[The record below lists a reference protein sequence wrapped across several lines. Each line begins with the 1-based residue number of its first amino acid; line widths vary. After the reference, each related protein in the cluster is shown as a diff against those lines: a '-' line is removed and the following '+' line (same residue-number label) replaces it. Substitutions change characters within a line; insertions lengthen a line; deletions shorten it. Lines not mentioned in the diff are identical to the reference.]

1 MDHLI
6 RNFLMVILFACYV
19 SADDLKCD
27 FDKSSCSF
35 LSNDPENFENW
46 KFGRGQ
52 LNSAGEGPSVDHTIG
67 TDQGNYLYVNGSASK
82 AKGVR
87 LQTKILGVSVYC
99 VSFFYNMYS
108 AGNGRLTVYTH
119 SLSQD
124 YDEVYFIRSK
134 TQGNRWEK
142 AEFTLSTDFY
152 KKTILIFEAKYEFS
166 SEVGGII
173 ALDDIHLAYHK
184 CSNGHQSV
192 CTFDESSCGY
202 NALYTGPLAWKRKD
216 QEKTGFLLSILP
228 RVDHTLGT
236 SSGGYWFVGVRGSD
250 VSSLDTAVLESKTY
264 TIRNREPLS
273 CLKFYFYMDADGT
286 AWFERKVD
294 EAYLQ
299 VHIADH
305 LSRTLLVTKAKNTT
319 RHRIW
324 SYVEVEVENR
334 ESFKITFTAG
344 LKSSVEALIAIDDV
358 RFDVGTCPE
367 TGSCDFEEDKCAWVD
382 GEGDYTWVR
391 KSGKSLLEDEIGPSS
406 DKTLGTRDGYYVVIS
421 TEKEQP
427 VKLANLES
435 ELFRATNNSLC
446 LNFYYYSYGWDVG
459 TLLVVRKDENG
470 TESIVWR
477 LQDSTTE
484 YRWMK
489 GTVSLNPRSSETRA
503 VFRAILGSPG
513 FFAIDDIRVR
523 AGETHCHTSPSRAD
537 PAFTAWVNDRVF
549 PNGGERKSEE
559 DY

>member
-67 TDQGNYLYVNGSASK
+67 T
-82 AKGVR
+82 
-87 LQTKILGVSVYC
+87 
-99 VSFFYNMYS
+99 
-108 AGNGRLTVYTH
+108 
-119 SLSQD
+119 
-124 YDEVYFIRSK
+124 
-134 TQGNRWEK
+134 
-142 AEFTLSTDFY
+142 
-152 KKTILIFEAKYEFS
+152 
-166 SEVGGII
+166 
-173 ALDDIHLAYHK
+173 
-184 CSNGHQSV
+184 GHQSV

-489 GTVSLNPRSSETRA
+489 GTVSLNPRSSETRFQA